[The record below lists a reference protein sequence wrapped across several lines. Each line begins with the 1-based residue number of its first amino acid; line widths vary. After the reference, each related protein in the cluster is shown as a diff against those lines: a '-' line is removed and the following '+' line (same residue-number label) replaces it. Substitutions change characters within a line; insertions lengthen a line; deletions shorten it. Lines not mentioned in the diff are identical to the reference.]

1 MTEVIQH
8 AHTIQSAVAQY
19 HYFKL
24 RLQED
29 DFTELV
35 VPYEEHTNEDL
46 LELKAQ
52 REDKQRQ
59 EEEEVIEEPKRLR
72 LQEMASG
79 FS

>member
-1 MTEVIQH
+1 M
-8 AHTIQSAVAQY
+8 
-19 HYFKL
+19 
-24 RLQED
+24 
-29 DFTELV
+29 ELV

-79 FS
+79 FSWCEEALIVFEART

>member
-1 MTEVIQH
+1 M
-8 AHTIQSAVAQY
+8 
-19 HYFKL
+19 
-24 RLQED
+24 
-29 DFTELV
+29 ELV